1 MKDTLDQVVVEQDQI
16 RFMMQRADKRN
27 PVTTSFGV
35 RELSDWCS
43 PRRIKAQKR
52 VFVFDACHSGK
63 ITQEAAGGFRG
74 DDEGTRIRQ
83 LDKLKDK
90 NGMMILAAA
99 ADDESAYEDETL
111 NQGVLT
117 YHLLQV
123 MKEEAKDTSLVVR
136 DWFDD
141 TIDLVKEY
149 SRLNGNKQEPSSFG
163 DGRFEIGNVSENVRD
178 SIKITCPKTRVG
190 ACEISAG
197 SDEAEAFFPGVE
209 NKVLKYFSA
218 SQSRGNLVYSEKS
231 DKAFRASGSFNAD
244 GNKISV
250 RYKIKLGSEQIGQ
263 TITLP
268 SRKYTNEDELVQ
280 AIVTS
285 IAQEIEALSKQD
297 ERCKLMNK

>member
-1 MKDTLDQVVVEQDQI
+1 
-16 RFMMQRADKRN
+16 
-27 PVTTSFGV
+27 
-35 RELSDWCS
+35 
-43 PRRIKAQKR
+43 
-52 VFVFDACHSGK
+52 
-63 ITQEAAGGFRG
+63 
-74 DDEGTRIRQ
+74 
-83 LDKLKDK
+83 
-90 NGMMILAAA
+90 
-99 ADDESAYEDETL
+99 
-111 NQGVLT
+111 
-117 YHLLQV
+117 
-123 MKEEAKDTSLVVR
+123 
-136 DWFDD
+136 
-141 TIDLVKEY
+141 
-149 SRLNGNKQEPSSFG
+149 
-163 DGRFEIGNVSENVRD
+163 
-178 SIKITCPKTRVG
+178 VG

-209 NKVLKYFSA
+209 TKVLKYFSA

-297 ERCKLMNK
+297 ERCKLVNK